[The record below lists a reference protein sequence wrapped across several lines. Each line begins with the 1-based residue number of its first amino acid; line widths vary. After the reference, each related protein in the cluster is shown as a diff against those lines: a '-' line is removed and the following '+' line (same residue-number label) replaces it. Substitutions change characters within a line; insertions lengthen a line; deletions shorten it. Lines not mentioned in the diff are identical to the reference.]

1 MVYGSITGTGAL
13 PVIDQTQRTE
23 QQQQQTQQNQQ
34 QANVYTGAQ
43 QALQGQAL
51 DQGSQIMQG
60 NINPNMGLPQSVWD
74 AAMFNFNKYNAPL
87 LAAQHGAGSPAI
99 NSAMQE
105 LNLNLAAQSG
115 QNAVSNSIN
124 AMDAAAKYAFTPVG
138 SNAMN
143 TGAQQQ
149 TGNSTQN
156 SWGMDTGATVQ
167 ALYDILGLGGGSSG
181 STFPGATTSANGLIY
196 SSGSP

>member
-51 DQGSQIMQG
+51 NQGSQILQG
-60 NINPNMGLPQSVWD
+60 NINPSFGLPQSVYD
-74 AAMFNFNKYNAPL
+74 AAMFNFNKYQVPL

-99 NSAMQE
+99 SSAMQE
-105 LNLNLAAQSG
+105 LNLNLTAQSG
-115 QNAVSNSIN
+115 QNAVSNSLN
-124 AMDAAAKYAFTPVG
+124 ALDTAAKYAFTPVG
-138 SNAMN
+138 NNAMN
-143 TGAQQQ
+143 TGNQQQ
-149 TGNSTQN
+149 TGSSLQN
-156 SWGMDTGATVQ
+156 SWGMDTGATMQ
-167 ALYDILGLGGGSSG
+167 ALYDILGIGSQTPSWQ
-181 STFPGATTSANGLIY
+181 PGVANNNNGPFTT
-196 SSGSP
+196 

>member
-1 MVYGSITGTGAL
+1 MVYSSINSTGAL
-13 PVIDQTQRTE
+13 PVVDQTQRTE
-23 QQQQQTQQNQQ
+23 QQQQQTAQSQQ

-43 QALQGQAL
+43 QALQNQAL
-51 DQGSQIMQG
+51 AQGSQIMQG
-60 NINPNMGLPQSVWD
+60 NINPSFGLPQSVWD

-115 QNAVSNSIN
+115 QNAVSNSLN
-124 AMDAAAKYAFTPVG
+124 ALDTAAKYAFTPVG

-143 TGAQQQ
+143 TGTQQQ
-149 TGNSTQN
+149 QGSSNQT
-156 SWGMDTGATVQ
+156 SWGIDTGATMQ
-167 ALYDILGLGGGSSG
+167 ALYDLLGLGGGGSS
-181 STFPGATTSANGLIY
+181 STFPNSTTSANGTIY
-196 SSGSP
+196 STGSP